1 MKDTKI
7 IQMNDQFD
15 QTEEAYYIKSYLF
28 IRGFAVGKNL
38 KQTMM
43 ALSLA
48 RQLHD
53 GQYRKYIRET
63 SMFLI
68 PMASYCK
75 KYYPEYTNTFSI
87 LKNNIDSMN
96 RSMDVMLCK
105 IEALEDGVQK
115 EQAAGK

>member
-15 QTEEAYYIKSYLF
+15 QTEEAYYIKSYMF

-48 RQLHD
+48 
-53 GQYRKYIRET
+53 
-63 SMFLI
+63 
-68 PMASYCK
+68 AS
-75 KYYPEYTNTFSI
+75 
-87 LKNNIDSMN
+87 
-96 RSMDVMLCK
+96 
-105 IEALEDGVQK
+105 
-115 EQAAGK
+115 

>member
-1 MKDTKI
+1 
-7 IQMNDQFD
+7 
-15 QTEEAYYIKSYLF
+15 
-28 IRGFAVGKNL
+28 
-38 KQTMM
+38 
-43 ALSLA
+43 
-48 RQLHD
+48 
-53 GQYRKYIRET
+53 
-63 SMFLI
+63 MFLI

-115 EQAAGK
+115 